1 MFNVYNETGKVLKL
15 KASVEESGKKCF
27 QIGVGNTVDEIDTFH
42 TISEVK
48 DDILFKVIEEFCG
61 KCKPVTLN
69 TSRFYFRGS
78 DKAVPY
84 YDVKTCDM
92 RTFDPSA
99 DMTEER
105 AKELRQAPRNCIVF
119 VLNPKSRVYMFR
131 NLIAGHMPAKTIDVS
146 EDVKILVFF
155 TKYNNWAKAETPAYI
170 YLDGV
175 DGKKQIR
182 AGFIKTGPNKEYTT
196 NALFEEAFEG
206 EEFPKDPTPAK
217 PRNKKPFNKPYN
229 KDNGDGK
236 REFNKDNKKRFNN
249 RNDRN
254 DNSDRPR
261 QPRKTDSSKVIDK
274 FDFSTYADGRPVNGK
289 GDKNFRGKKNGK
301 GRY

>member
-15 KASVEESGKKCF
+15 KASVEESGKKYF

-48 DDILFKVIEEFCG
+48 DDILFNVIEEFCG

-69 TSRFYFRGS
+69 TARFYFRGS

-84 YDVKTCDM
+84 YDTKTCDM
-92 RTFDPSA
+92 KTFDPNA
-99 DMTEER
+99 DMEEAK

-131 NLIAGHMPAKTIDVS
+131 SLIAGHMPAKTIEVS

-155 TKYNNWAKAETPAYI
+155 TKYNNWSKAEKPTYI

-175 DGKKQIR
+175 EGKKQIR
-182 AGFIKTGPNKEYTT
+182 AGFIKTGPNKEFTT
-196 NALFEEAFEG
+196 NALFEETFEG

-217 PRNKKPFNKPYN
+217 PRAKKPFNKPYN

-236 REFNKDNKKRFNN
+236 REFNKDNRKRFD

-254 DNSDRPR
+254 ERP
-261 QPRKTDSSKVIDK
+261 QTRKVDSSKVIDK

-289 GDKNFRGKKNGK
+289 DDRRSRGKKTGK